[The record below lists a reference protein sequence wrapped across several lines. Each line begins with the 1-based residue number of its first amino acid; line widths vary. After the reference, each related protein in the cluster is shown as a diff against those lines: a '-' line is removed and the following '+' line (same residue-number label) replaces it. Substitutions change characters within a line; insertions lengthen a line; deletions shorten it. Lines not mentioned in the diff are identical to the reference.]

1 MFNACQKYLERPAIC
16 VAFSFITSN
25 AKADTSKSF
34 TPFYSKPNGGGEW
47 LKTDVSVPRLFVG
60 IEAFCQLYFLS
71 KSFVSFRIEACFRTL
86 KPVAYRAILD
96 LAFLS
101 LPSTLLG

>member
-1 MFNACQKYLERPAIC
+1 MFNACQKYLERPAIF

-25 AKADTSKSF
+25 AKADTFKSF

-60 IEAFCQLYFLS
+60 IVAFCQLYFLS
-71 KSFVSFRIEACFRTL
+71 KSFCFV
-86 KPVAYRAILD
+86 PYRGLFQD
-96 LAFLS
+96 PKTCS
-101 LPSTLLG
+101 LQGNI